1 MTFDPEHLARKL
13 SGALGVMKQR
23 GELALAKLGD
33 VLGVVRQRATP
44 GLMKLSDSLRHT
56 PKGRLDGRRVT
67 FAALLVAAIVLTGFN
82 VATTDGSGTDDGYDS
97 TAIDSTRDLDDQAAR
112 DKERGLDNAS
122 DQAVDKAAKEQEQA
136 EKEAAER
143 KAAEEK
149 AKKEAAEPKW
159 TLPSKALISDV
170 FGPRA
175 WRAGVQHDG
184 TDFAADEGEDNYA
197 AFDGTVVQA
206 GPNGGYGNFVLIEHG
221 DGVETWYGHFSDIDV
236 EVGQKVESG
245 QVLGQA
251 GSTGDVTGPHL
262 HFEVHVDG
270 NPVDPVPFL
279 QKHGV
284 DL

>member
-1 MTFDPEHLARKL
+1 MSFDRKHLARKL
-13 SGALGVMKQR
+13 R
-23 GELALAKLGD
+23 G
-33 VLGVVRQRATP
+33 
-44 GLMKLSDSLRHT
+44 SLRLT
-56 PKGRLDGRRVT
+56 PKARPQAPRIA
-67 FAALLVAAIVLTGFN
+67 FAALMCAAVVLTGYN
-82 VATTDGSGTDDGYDS
+82 VATADDDSADDGYS
-97 TAIDSTRDLDDQAAR
+97 TAAIDSTRDLEDQVTR

-122 DQAVDKAAKEQEQA
+122 DQAVDKAIQEQEAKEE
-136 EKEAAER
+136 AER

-149 AKKEAAEPKW
+149 RKEEEAAKPHW

-197 AFDGTVVQA
+197 AFDGTVIQA
-206 GPNGGYGNFVLIEHG
+206 GWNGGYGLSVTIRHSGGIE
-221 DGVETWYGHFSDIDV
+221 TLYGHFSVIDV
-236 EVGQKVESG
+236 EVGQKVKSG
-245 QVLGQA
+245 QVIGQA

-270 NPVDPVPFL
+270 TPVDPVPFL
-279 QKHGV
+279 KKHGV

>member
-1 MTFDPEHLARKL
+1 MSFDRKHLARKL
-13 SGALGVMKQR
+13 R
-23 GELALAKLGD
+23 G
-33 VLGVVRQRATP
+33 
-44 GLMKLSDSLRHT
+44 SLRLT
-56 PKGRLDGRRVT
+56 PKARLQAPRYA
-67 FAALLVAAIVLTGFN
+67 FAALMCAAVVLTGYN
-82 VATTDGSGTDDGYDS
+82 VATAGDDSVDDGYS
-97 TAIDSTRDLDDQAAR
+97 TAAIDSTRDLEDQAAR
-112 DKERGLDNAS
+112 DKERGLDNAA
-122 DQAVDKAAKEQEQA
+122 DQAVDKAAQEQE
-136 EKEAAER
+136 EAER

-149 AKKEAAEPKW
+149 KKEEEAAKPHW

-197 AFDGTVVQA
+197 AFDGTVIQA
-206 GPNGGYGNFVLIEHG
+206 GENGGYGLSVTIEHSG
-221 DGVETWYGHFSDIDV
+221 GVETLYGHFSDIDV
-236 EVGQKVESG
+236 EVGQKVKSG

-270 NPVDPVPFL
+270 TPVDPVPFL
-279 QKHGV
+279 KKQGV

>member
-1 MTFDPEHLARKL
+1 MSSDRKHLARKL
-13 SGALGVMKQR
+13 R
-23 GELALAKLGD
+23 G
-33 VLGVVRQRATP
+33 
-44 GLMKLSDSLRHT
+44 SLRLT
-56 PKGRLDGRRVT
+56 PKVRLQAPRVA
-67 FAALLVAAIVLTGFN
+67 FAALMCAAVVGTGYN
-82 VATTDGSGTDDGYDS
+82 VATAGDDSVDNGYP
-97 TAIDSTRDLDDQAAR
+97 TAAIDSTRELDEQVTR
-112 DKERGLDNAS
+112 DKERAQD
-122 DQAVDKAAKEQEQA
+122 DAADRAAEEAAAEEQE
-136 EKEAAER
+136 EKEEAAR

-149 AKKEAAEPKW
+149 KKKEEEAKPHW

-184 TDFAADEGEDNYA
+184 TDFAANEGEDNYA

-206 GPNGGYGNFVLIEHG
+206 GWNGGYGMSVTIRHSG
-221 DGVETWYGHFSDIDV
+221 GVETLYGHFSDIDV
-236 EVGQKVESG
+236 KVGQKVKSG

-270 NPVDPVPFL
+270 TPVDPVPFL
-279 QKHGV
+279 KKRGV